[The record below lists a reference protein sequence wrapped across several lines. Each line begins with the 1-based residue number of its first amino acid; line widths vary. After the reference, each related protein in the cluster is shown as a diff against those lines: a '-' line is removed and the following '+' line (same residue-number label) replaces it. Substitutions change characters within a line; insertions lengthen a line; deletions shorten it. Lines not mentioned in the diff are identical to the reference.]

1 MITAVFNF
9 LMIAGAIQGFIFNI
23 ATFLSRKK
31 IEKPILFLNLLVFFL
46 SLNNLQSWFIE
57 KRFLSDVISFHDF
70 TVPWYV
76 LIAPMFYAFLV
87 YYLEIQEK
95 RFPVIIIS
103 LLIFFIELL
112 ARTVITY
119 MVNIGSWPDTYLV
132 NYSNTEDFVT
142 LCYSLFLYFKAIKIV
157 FKSKKMDTPI
167 MAYDDLQWLKWF
179 FYLGGV
185 VFFLWMVSIFF
196 NLTEL
201 VQKPY
206 SYYPLRLGS
215 SLLIYWIGY
224 QGFFRYVVLKDRI
237 LLRKEI
243 RNSQDQPIL
252 KTSDKDE
259 RGELAFSEID
269 KFILKNQKFLDPQL
283 SLENLSDELG
293 KSTSH
298 LSKLMNTHAGS
309 NFPDY
314 INKYR
319 VTEAKKLLA
328 DDNFNAYTIIS
339 IGLECGFNS
348 KSTFYTA
355 FKKFTGQ
362 TPTAYRKS
370 TS

>member
-1 MITAVFNF
+1 MTAVFNF
-9 LMIAGAIQGFIFNI
+9 LMIAGAVQGFIFNI

-57 KRFLSDVISFHDF
+57 KRFLAADFSFHDF
-70 TVPWYV
+70 TMPWYV

-87 YYLEIQEK
+87 YYLEIEAK
-95 RFPVIIIS
+95 RFSFIKMSIALFV
-103 LLIFFIELL
+103 IELIT
-112 ARTVITY
+112 RTTVTY
-119 MVNIGSWPDTYLV
+119 MVKSGSWPENYLFHY
-132 NYSNTEDFVT
+132 NNIEDFIT
-142 LCYSLFLYFKAIKIV
+142 LLYSLFLYFKAIQIV
-157 FKSKKMDTPI
+157 FKSKIQDTPV
-167 MAYDDLQWLKWF
+167 MAYDDLRWLKWF
-179 FYLGGV
+179 FYLAGV
-185 VFFLWMVSIFF
+185 VCFLWLLSIFF
-196 NLTEL
+196 NVTGL
-201 VQKPY
+201 VQNPY

-224 QGFFRYVVLKDRI
+224 QGFYRYVVLKDRI

-243 RNSQDQPIL
+243 RKRANPSKLIPTEI
-252 KTSDKDE
+252 DE
-259 RGELAFSEID
+259 RGELAYSEVDNYITE
-269 KFILKNQKFLDPQL
+269 NQKFLDPQL
-283 SLENLSDELG
+283 SLDSLSEELG

-319 VTEAKKLLA
+319 IAEAKKLLA
-328 DDNFNAYTIIS
+328 DSDFEAYTIVA

-362 TPTAYRKS
+362 TPTAYRKMS
-370 TS
+370 S